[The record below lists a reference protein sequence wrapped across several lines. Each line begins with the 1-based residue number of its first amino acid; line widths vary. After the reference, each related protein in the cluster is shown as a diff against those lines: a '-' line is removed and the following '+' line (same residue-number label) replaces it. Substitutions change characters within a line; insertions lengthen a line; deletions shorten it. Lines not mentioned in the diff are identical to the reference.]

1 MKKVLFFISLSCI
14 AMTTNAGLTKKEF
27 CKDMSSYAE
36 LVMQKRQNNTSIK
49 TMLQAIEQSGE
60 SKGTQELMES
70 IVEGAYSMPAYST
83 KEFQDKSVNE
93 YSASVYLECKRNLN

>member
-1 MKKVLFFISLSCI
+1 
-14 AMTTNAGLTKKEF
+14 MTKTEF

-49 TMLQAIEQSGE
+49 TMLLAIEQSGE
-60 SKGTQELMES
+60 SKGTRELMES
-70 IVEGAYSMPAYST
+70 IVEGAYSKPSYST
-83 KEFQDKSVNE
+83 KEFKDKSVNE